1 MSDVKTATIKRVLS
15 AVIAL
20 PVYVYCFATDSF
32 NSIPVL
38 IVSIIVSITC
48 LYEYYQIADKEEGVR
63 PFIGV
68 GILFGIIVNVL
79 MYVYAFGRAY
89 GYNRYIASFDARV
102 IFVIIA
108 VLIVIISIVQI
119 FKRPLRGGIYSLAV
133 TVFGVGYIV
142 FSFSHIILMKA
153 LKDGFYYILLLNLVI
168 MLNDAGAYFG
178 GVLYGKHKTKL
189 AASPNKSWEGYFS
202 GMLFSILA
210 MIITSQVYAVFFG
223 RNLFSMIEAAI
234 LGIILG
240 ILGDLGDL
248 IESAIKRDGAIKDS
262 GSIIPGH
269 GGMWDVFDALIFVF
283 PLFYYYL
290 VLKGVQ

>member
-1 MSDVKTATIKRVLS
+1 MSDVKTATIKRILS

-38 IVSIIVSITC
+38 IVSIVISIVC

-79 MYVYAFGRAY
+79 MYVYAFGRVY

-133 TVFGVGYIV
+133 TIFGVVYIV

-178 GVLYGKHKTKL
+178 GVLYGRHKTKL

-210 MIITSQVYAVFFG
+210 MIITSQVYAIFFG
-223 RNLFSMIEAAI
+223 KNLFSMIEAAI

>member
-1 MSDVKTATIKRVLS
+1 
-15 AVIAL
+15 
-20 PVYVYCFATDSF
+20 
-32 NSIPVL
+32 
-38 IVSIIVSITC
+38 
-48 LYEYYQIADKEEGVR
+48 
-63 PFIGV
+63 
-68 GILFGIIVNVL
+68 
-79 MYVYAFGRAY
+79 
-89 GYNRYIASFDARV
+89 
-102 IFVIIA
+102 
-108 VLIVIISIVQI
+108 
-119 FKRPLRGGIYSLAV
+119 
-133 TVFGVGYIV
+133 
-142 FSFSHIILMKA
+142 
-153 LKDGFYYILLLNLVI
+153 
-168 MLNDAGAYFG
+168 
-178 GVLYGKHKTKL
+178 
-189 AASPNKSWEGYFS
+189 
-202 GMLFSILA
+202 MLFSILA

>member
-1 MSDVKTATIKRVLS
+1 MSDVKTATIKRILS

-48 LYEYYQIADKEEGVR
+48 LYEYYKIADKEEGVR

-68 GILFGIIVNVL
+68 GVLFGIIVNVL
-79 MYVYAFGRAY
+79 MYIYAFGRVY
-89 GYNRYIASFDARV
+89 GYNRYIAPFDVRGV
-102 IFVIIA
+102 FVITA
-108 VLIVIISIVQI
+108 VLIAIISILQI

-133 TVFGVGYIV
+133 TVFGVVYIV

-223 RNLFSMIEAAI
+223 RNLFSIIEAAI

>member
-20 PVYVYCFATDSF
+20 PVYVYCFATDSL

-38 IVSIIVSITC
+38 IISIIVSIVC
-48 LYEYYQIADKEEGVR
+48 LYEYYQIADKEEGSR
-63 PFIGV
+63 PFIKV
-68 GILFGIIVNVL
+68 GILFGVIVNVL
-79 MYVYAFGRAY
+79 MYMYAFGRVY
-89 GYNRYIASFDARV
+89 GYNKYIESFDARAV
-102 IFVIIA
+102 FVIVA
-108 VLIVIISIVQI
+108 VLIVIISIVHI
-119 FKRPLRGGIYSLAV
+119 FKRPLQGGIYSLAV
-133 TVFGVGYIV
+133 TVFGVVYIV

-210 MIITSQVYAVFFG
+210 MIITAEVYNVFFG
-223 RNLFSMIEAAI
+223 KNLFSMIEAAI

-240 ILGDLGDL
+240 VLGDLGDL

-290 VLKGVQ
+290 LLKGVQ

>member
-38 IVSIIVSITC
+38 IVSIVVSITC
-48 LYEYYQIADKEEGVR
+48 LYEYYQISYKEEGGR

-79 MYVYAFGRAY
+79 MYVYAFGRVY
-89 GYNRYIASFDARV
+89 GYNRYIASFDARA
-102 IFVIIA
+102 IFLIIA
-108 VLIVIISIVQI
+108 VLIAIISIVQI
-119 FKRPLRGGIYSLAV
+119 CKRPLRGGIYSLAV
-133 TVFGVGYIV
+133 TVFGVVYIV